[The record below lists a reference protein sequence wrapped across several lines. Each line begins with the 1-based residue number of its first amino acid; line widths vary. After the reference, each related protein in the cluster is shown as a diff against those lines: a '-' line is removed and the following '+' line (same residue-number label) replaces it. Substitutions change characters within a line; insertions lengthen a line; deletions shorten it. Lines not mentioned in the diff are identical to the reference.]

1 LSPYFEIKIEPS
13 VDYFLWMFPV
23 LFLFAILIR
32 FSAVSDLATSLVNI
46 SRNWLLTIIGF
57 IFFIGLFV
65 TYSELKRDREI
76 KKQIDAG
83 DFSVVS
89 GCIQNYRLD
98 KVKRQTATFEVE
110 GVEFSFNSYTKTPF
124 FYEKELPGKVVKNGG
139 CLKVS
144 YLPTIKENKI
154 IKIVKLTK

>member
-1 LSPYFEIKIEPS
+1 MSPYFEINVDPS
-13 VDYFLWMFPV
+13 VDYFLWVFPALL
-23 LFLFAILIR
+23 LFTILIR
-32 FSAVSDLATSLVNI
+32 FSAVSNLATSLVNI
-46 SRNWLLTIIGF
+46 SRNWLLTITGF

-65 TYSELKRDREI
+65 TSSELKQDSEI

-98 KVKRQTATFEVE
+98 KAKRQTATFEVE

-124 FYEKELPGKVVKNGG
+124 FYEKELPGKVVKNGS
-139 CLKVS
+139 CLEVS
-144 YLPTIKENKI
+144 YLSITKENKI

>member
-1 LSPYFEIKIEPS
+1 MSPYFEINIDPS
-13 VDYFLWMFPV
+13 VDYFLWVFPV
-23 LFLFAILIR
+23 LLLFTILIR

-46 SRNWLLTIIGF
+46 SRNWLLTITGF

-65 TYSELKRDREI
+65 TSSELKQDSEI

-110 GVEFSFNSYTKTPF
+110 GVEFSFNSYTKNPF
-124 FYEKELPGKVVKNGG
+124 FYEKELPGKVVKNGS
-139 CLKVS
+139 CLEVS
-144 YLPTIKENKI
+144 YLSITKENKI

>member
-1 LSPYFEIKIEPS
+1 M
-13 VDYFLWMFPV
+13 DYFLWVFPV
-23 LFLFAILIR
+23 LFLFSILIR

-57 IFFIGLFV
+57 IFIIGLFV
-65 TYSELKRDREI
+65 TYSELKRDSEI

-98 KVKRQTATFEVE
+98 KVKRQRATFEVD

-124 FYEKELPGKVVKNGG
+124 FYEKELPGKVVKNGS
-139 CLKVS
+139 CLEVS
-144 YLPTIKENKI
+144 YLPISKENKI

>member
-1 LSPYFEIKIEPS
+1 M
-13 VDYFLWMFPV
+13 DYFLWVLPV
-23 LFLFAILIR
+23 LFLFIILIK
-32 FSAVSDLATSLVNI
+32 FPAVSELATSLVNI

-57 IFFIGLFV
+57 IFFTGLFV
-65 TYSELKRDREI
+65 TYSELKRDSEI

-124 FYEKELPGKVVKNGG
+124 FYEKELPGKVVKNGS
-139 CLKVS
+139 CLEVS

>member
-1 LSPYFEIKIEPS
+1 MSPYFEINIDPS
-13 VDYFLWMFPV
+13 VDYFLWVFPV
-23 LFLFAILIR
+23 LLLFTILIR

-46 SRNWLLTIIGF
+46 SRNWLLTITGF

-65 TYSELKRDREI
+65 TSSELKQDSEI

-124 FYEKELPGKVVKNGG
+124 FYEKELPGKVVKNGS
-139 CLKVS
+139 CLEVS
-144 YLPTIKENKI
+144 YLSITKENKI

>member
-1 LSPYFEIKIEPS
+1 
-13 VDYFLWMFPV
+13 VDYFLWVFPALL
-23 LFLFAILIR
+23 LFTILIR

-46 SRNWLLTIIGF
+46 SRNWLLTITGF

-65 TYSELKRDREI
+65 TSSELKQDSEI

-124 FYEKELPGKVVKNGG
+124 FYEKELPGKVVKNGS
-139 CLKVS
+139 CLEVS
-144 YLPTIKENKI
+144 YLSITKENKI
-154 IKIVKLTK
+154 IKIEKLTK

>member
-1 LSPYFEIKIEPS
+1 
-13 VDYFLWMFPV
+13 
-23 LFLFAILIR
+23 LIR

-46 SRNWLLTIIGF
+46 SRNWLLTITGF

-65 TYSELKRDREI
+65 TSSELKQDSEI

-124 FYEKELPGKVVKNGG
+124 FYEKELPGKVVKNGS
-139 CLKVS
+139 CLEVS
-144 YLPTIKENKI
+144 YLSITKENKI
-154 IKIVKLTK
+154 IKIEKLTK